1 MTGIPKFETD
11 EEMAAWFDMH
21 DTADLMD
28 DMEATEETFAVI
40 RTSFVTRP
48 VDVRLRSDYL
58 EAIQAVAERKGVPYQ
73 MLVQSW
79 LLEKLS
85 QEAPDLIAS

>member
-1 MTGIPKFETD
+1 MTKIPKFETD
-11 EEMAAWFDMH
+11 EEMAVWFDTH

-28 DMEATEETFAVI
+28 GLEETDEKFDVI

-48 VDVRLRSDYL
+48 VDMRLRSDYF
-58 EAIQAVAERKGVPYQ
+58 EAIQAVAERKGVSYQ
-73 MLVQSW
+73 MLIQRW

-85 QEAPDLIAS
+85 QEAPDLVT